1 MAIRTKEGRKELIG
15 FSCDDCEGY
24 YKHLNLPKEELEKMI
39 QKCSKHRA
47 AIAPPQHSPKELWKL
62 DMSPDKE
69 KPIVYEELNTR
80 EKRRER
86 NRAGGTKRAGGAIV
100 SLDFASIGSETCSIK
115 RPCTNAVQGNLFRGI
130 ANWSEA
136 V

>member
-1 MAIRTKEGRKELIG
+1 MAVRTKEGRKELIG

-24 YKHLNLPKEELEKMI
+24 YKHLNLPTEELEKLK

-62 DMSPDKE
+62 DMSPDKDV
-69 KPIVYEELNTR
+69 PIVYEELFTR

-86 NRAGGTKRAGGAIV
+86 NRAGGTKRVGGAIV
-100 SLDFASIGSETCSIK
+100 SLDFGSIGSETCSTK
-115 RPCTNAVQGNLFRGI
+115 RPSITAGQGNSFRGI
-130 ANWSEA
+130 LN
-136 V
+136 

>member
-86 NRAGGTKRAGGAIV
+86 NRARGAKGEGGAIV
-100 SLDFASIGSETCSIK
+100 SLDFGSIGSETCAIK
-115 RPCTNAVQGNLFRGI
+115 RPCITAGQGNFFMGVVL
-130 ANWSEA
+130 WSGQA
-136 V
+136 